1 MQATK
6 RRYSSAGLFGV
17 AVALFVMAG
26 AGRAQV
32 TVTGPI
38 AGTPLL
44 DLGKFDLAAL
54 GYVTEEFFLSGTAT
68 SYKRVGELTEDGK
81 WQVEH
86 AATAPFTTRIVVVRP
101 ADPGKFNGTAV
112 VEWLN
117 VSAGTDLGADW
128 SALHREIVRDGFA
141 YVGVS
146 AQKVGIEG
154 GPSLVPNALPI
165 KKADPARYGQL
176 SHPGDAF
183 AYDIFSQAGMA
194 VRGAAGAKVLG
205 PLAAKRLLATGDSQ
219 SAVFLTTYVNAIDP
233 IAKVYDGYLIHSR
246 FSSAGSIEGASMLA
260 GPSDMPATAKLRA
273 DLRVPVITVIT
284 ETDLIGSAGVAGFVS
299 AGQDDTNRLR
309 IWEIAGAAHVDTYV
323 FGATAIDSGSAPVA
337 QLAAAYAPTDTVAGA
352 KLAKAV
358 NSAPQH
364 HYVMMTALW
373 NLDRWVRDGKMPPI
387 APRLKTL
394 AGDKPGAAPQLVLDA
409 NGDAEGGIRTP
420 WVDVPTARLS
430 GLGNAP
436 GAMGALFGVTEPFD
450 QAMLD
455 KLYPRGRA
463 EYLKKFDKSL
473 ESAIKSGFILRAD
486 AGDIKALAAAMYP
499 GSR

>member
-1 MQATK
+1 MQTI
-6 RRYSSAGLFGV
+6 RRYSTASLAM
-17 AVALFVMAG
+17 ALFAMTATAG
-26 AGRAQV
+26 AQV

-68 SYKRVGELTEDGK
+68 SYKRVGQITEDGN

-86 AATAPFTTRIVVVRP
+86 DATAPFTTRIVVVRP
-101 ADPGKFNGTAV
+101 ADPAKFNGTAV

-128 SALHREIVRDGFA
+128 SGLHREIVRDGFA

-165 KKADPARYGQL
+165 KKTDPARYGRL

-183 AYDIFSQAGMA
+183 AYDIYSQAGLA

-246 FSSAGSIEGASMLA
+246 FSSAGSIEGASMLG

-284 ETDLIGSAGVAGFVS
+284 ETDLIGGPLAGFLN
-299 AGQDDTNRLR
+299 AAQDDTNRLR

-337 QLAAAYAPTDTVAGA
+337 QLAAASAPTDTIAGA
-352 KLAKAV
+352 KLAKPV

-364 HYVMMTALW
+364 HYVLMTALW
-373 NLDRWVRDGKMPPI
+373 NLDRWVKDGKMPPI
-387 APRLKTL
+387 APRLKTV
-394 AGDKPGAAPQLVLDA
+394 AGDKPGASPQLVLDA

-420 WVDVPTARLS
+420 WEDVPTARLS
-430 GLGNAP
+430 GLGNSP
-436 GAMGALFGVTEPFD
+436 GASGALFGVTEPFD
-450 QAMLD
+450 EAMLG
-455 KLYPRGRA
+455 KLYPGGRA
-463 EYLKKFDKSL
+463 EYLKKFDKAL
-473 ESAIKSGFILRAD
+473 DSAIKSGFILRAD
-486 AGDIKALAAAMYP
+486 AADIKALAAAMYP
-499 GSR
+499 GK

>member
-6 RRYSSAGLFGV
+6 RPYSSTGLYCLT
-17 AVALFVMAG
+17 VALFVIAG
-26 AGRAQV
+26 AAHAQV
-32 TVTGPI
+32 TVAGPI

-44 DLGKFDLAAL
+44 DLGKYDLGAL

-68 SYKRVGELTEDGK
+68 SFKRVGPVTEDGNWK
-81 WQVEH
+81 AEQ

-101 ADPGKFNGTAV
+101 ANPRKFNGTAV

-117 VSAGTDLGADW
+117 VSAGTDLAADW
-128 SALHREIVRDGFA
+128 SAMHREIVRDGFA

-154 GPSLVPNALPI
+154 GPSLAPGTLPI
-165 KKADPARYGQL
+165 KKAEPARYGQL

-183 AYDIFSQAGMA
+183 SYDIYSQAGMA

-219 SAVFLTTYVNAIDP
+219 SAVFLTSYVNAIDP

-246 FSSAGSIEGASMLA
+246 FSSAGSIEGASMFA
-260 GPSDMPATAKLRA
+260 GPGDMPATAKLRA

-299 AGQDDTNRLR
+299 ADQDDTNRLR

-337 QLAAAYAPTDTVAGA
+337 QLAAAYAPTDTIAGA
-352 KLAKAV
+352 KLAKPV

-364 HYVMMTALW
+364 HYVVMAALW
-373 NLDRWVRDGKMPPI
+373 NLDRWVKDGKMPPV
-387 APRLKTL
+387 APRLKTH
-394 AGDKPGAAPQLVLDA
+394 AGDKPASPQLAVDD

-436 GAMGALFGVTEPFD
+436 GAIGALFGVTEPFD
-450 QAMLD
+450 QGMID
-455 KLYPRGRA
+455 KLYPGGRA
-463 EYLKKFDKSL
+463 EYLKKFDKAL
-473 ESAIKSGFILRAD
+473 ESAVKAGFILRAD
-486 AGDIKALAAAMYP
+486 GADIKALAAAMYP
-499 GSR
+499 GAK

>member
-1 MQATK
+1 MQTT
-6 RRYSSAGLFGV
+6 RRYLTASLAM
-17 AVALFVMAG
+17 ALFVMTATAG
-26 AGRAQV
+26 AQV
-32 TVTGPI
+32 TVTGPV

-68 SYKRVGELTEDGK
+68 SFKRVGQVTEDGN
-81 WQVEH
+81 WQVER
-86 AATAPFTTRIVVVRP
+86 AAMAPFTTRVVVVRP
-101 ADPGKFNGTAV
+101 AEASKFNGAAV

-117 VSAGTDLGADW
+117 VSLGTDLGPDW
-128 SALHREIVRDGFA
+128 YAVHREIVRDGFA

-154 GPSLVPNALPI
+154 GPSLAPDTPPI
-165 KKADPARYGQL
+165 KKANPARYGGL

-183 AYDIFSQAGMA
+183 AYDIYSQAGMA
-194 VRGAAGAKVLG
+194 VRGAAGAKILG

-219 SAVFLTTYVNAIDP
+219 SAIFLTTYVNAIDP

-246 FSSAGSIEGASMLA
+246 FGGAASIEGASMLA
-260 GPSDMPATAKLRA
+260 GPSDMPPTAKLRA

-284 ETDLIGSAGVAGFVS
+284 ETDLIGGAGLGGFS
-299 AGQDDTNRLR
+299 NADQDDTNRLR
-309 IWEIAGAAHVDTYV
+309 IWEIAGAAHADTYV
-323 FGATAIDSGSAPVA
+323 FGATAIDSGSAPAA
-337 QLAAAYAPTDTVAGA
+337 QLAAAYAPSDTIAGT
-352 KLAKAV
+352 KLAKPI

-364 HYVMMTALW
+364 HYVLMTALW
-373 NLDRWVRDGKMPPI
+373 NLERWVKDGKMPPV

-394 AGDKPGAAPQLVLDA
+394 AGDKPGAPPQLVLDA

-420 WVDVPTARLS
+420 WMDVPTARLS
-430 GLGNAP
+430 GLGNSP

-450 QAMLD
+450 QATLD
-455 KLYPRGRA
+455 KLYPGGRA
-463 EYLKKFDKSL
+463 EYLKKFDKAL

-486 AGDIKALAAAMYP
+486 AADIKALAAAMYS
-499 GSR
+499 GSK

>member
-1 MQATK
+1 MQTM
-6 RRYSSAGLFGV
+6 RRCSTVGL
-17 AVALFVMAG
+17 AVVLFVMA
-26 AGRAQV
+26 ATARAQV

-44 DLGKFDLAAL
+44 NIGKFDLAAL

-68 SYKRVGELTEDGK
+68 SYQRVGELTEDGN

-101 ADPGKFNGTAV
+101 ADTSKFNGTAV

-117 VSAGTDLGADW
+117 VSAGTDLAADW
-128 SALHREIVRDGFA
+128 SALHREIVRGGSA

-146 AQKVGIEG
+146 VQKVGIEG
-154 GPSLVPNALPI
+154 GPSLAPGTPPI
-165 KKADPARYGQL
+165 KKADAARYGQL

-183 AYDIFSQAGMA
+183 AYDIYSQAGRA
-194 VRGAAGAKVLG
+194 VRGSAGARVLG
-205 PLAAKRLLATGDSQ
+205 PLAAQRVLATGDSQ

-246 FSSAGSIEGASMLA
+246 FGGAASIDGASMLE
-260 GPSDMPATAKLRA
+260 GPPTDMPATAKLRA

-284 ETDLIGSAGVAGFVS
+284 ETDLIGGPLAGFLNAVQ
-299 AGQDDTNRLR
+299 ADTNRLR
-309 IWEIAGAAHVDTYV
+309 IWEIAGAAHADTYLLGV
-323 FGATAIDSGSAPVA
+323 SDIDSGSTPVT
-337 QLAAAYAPTDTVAGA
+337 QLAAAYAPTVTVPGT
-352 KLAKAV
+352 KLAKPL

-364 HYVMMTALW
+364 HYVMSTALW
-373 NLDRWVRDGKMPPI
+373 SLDRWVKDGKAPPA
-387 APRLKTL
+387 APRLKTQ
-394 AGDKPGAAPQLVLDA
+394 AGDKPGAPPQLVLDT

-430 GLGNAP
+430 GLGNSP
-436 GAMGALFGVTEPFD
+436 GILAFLLGVTEPFD

-455 KLYPRGRA
+455 KLYPGGRA
-463 EYLKKFDKSL
+463 EYLKKFNKSL
-473 ESAIKSGFILRAD
+473 ESAIKLGFILPAD
-486 AGDIKALAAAMYP
+486 GADIKALAASMYP
-499 GSR
+499 GSK

>member
-1 MQATK
+1 VQATK
-6 RRYSSAGLFGV
+6 RLYSSAGLFGA
-17 AVALFVMAG
+17 AVALFVMA
-26 AGRAQV
+26 AAARAQV

-44 DLGKFDLAAL
+44 DLGKFDLGAL

-68 SYKRVGELTEDGK
+68 SYKRVGQVTEDGN

-86 AATAPFTTRIVVVRP
+86 AATAPFTTRVVVVRP
-101 ADPGKFNGTAV
+101 ADPAKFNGAAV
-112 VEWLN
+112 VEWSN
-117 VSAGTDLGADW
+117 VSAGTDLAADW

-154 GPSLVPNALPI
+154 GPSLVPGALPI
-165 KKADPARYGQL
+165 KKADPTRYGQL

-246 FSSAGSIEGASMLA
+246 FSSAASIEGASMF
-260 GPSDMPATAKLRA
+260 GPSDMPATVKLRA

-284 ETDLIGSAGVAGFVS
+284 ETDLIGSAGVAGFVT

-309 IWEIAGAAHVDTYV
+309 IWEIAGTAHADTYV
-323 FGATAIDSGSAPVA
+323 FGATAIDSGSTPVA

-352 KLAKAV
+352 KLAKPV

-364 HYVMMTALW
+364 HYVVMTALW
-373 NLDRWVRDGKMPPI
+373 NLERWVRDGKEPPK
-387 APRLKTL
+387 APRLNTL
-394 AGDKPGAAPQLVLDA
+394 AGDKPGAPLQLVLDA
-409 NGDAEGGIRTP
+409 NGDAEGGIRTH
-420 WVDVPTARLS
+420 WIDVPTARLS
-430 GLGNAP
+430 GLGNSP
-436 GAMGALFGVTEPFD
+436 GAIGALLGVTEPFD

-455 KLYPRGRA
+455 KLYPGGRA
-463 EYLKKFDKSL
+463 EYLKKFDKAL
-473 ESAIKSGFILRAD
+473 DSAIKSGFILRAD
-486 AGDIKALAAAMYP
+486 APDIKALAAAMYP
-499 GSR
+499 GSK